1 MRMEDSII
9 EIPLNPGLLIAN
21 HSQF

>member
-9 EIPLNPGLLIAN
+9 EIPTNPGLLIAN